1 MLEGDGRQGAYR
13 NLAYLKLLTAVLRI
27 FYLYLTGSKVFM
39 VESTKQRNRSDG
51 KRVYNL
57 MSIISNIFLSNSYR
71 WNVAARCVL
80 ASLGGLAWISAFG
93 ALCATLFA
101 RVDWMPLTQSVHVMT
116 LFSFVGWCAIAMWVF
131 HHKRLPIVAV
141 RLVGSTVLFYL
152 LFHLLK

>member
-1 MLEGDGRQGAYR
+1 
-13 NLAYLKLLTAVLRI
+13 
-27 FYLYLTGSKVFM
+27 M
-39 VESTKQRNRSDG
+39 VESTKQRDG

-57 MSIISNIFLSNSYR
+57 MPIISNIFLFNSYR

-101 RVDWMPLTQSVHVMT
+101 RVDWMPLAQGVHVMT

-131 HHKRLPIVAV
+131 HHERLPIVAV
-141 RLVGSTVLFYL
+141 RLVGSAVLFYL

>member
-1 MLEGDGRQGAYR
+1 
-13 NLAYLKLLTAVLRI
+13 
-27 FYLYLTGSKVFM
+27 M

-57 MSIISNIFLSNSYR
+57 MPIISNIFLSNSYR

-101 RVDWMPLTQSVHVMT
+101 RVDWMPLTQGVHVMT

-131 HHKRLPIVAV
+131 HHERLPIVAV
-141 RLVGSTVLFYL
+141 RLVGSAVLFYL